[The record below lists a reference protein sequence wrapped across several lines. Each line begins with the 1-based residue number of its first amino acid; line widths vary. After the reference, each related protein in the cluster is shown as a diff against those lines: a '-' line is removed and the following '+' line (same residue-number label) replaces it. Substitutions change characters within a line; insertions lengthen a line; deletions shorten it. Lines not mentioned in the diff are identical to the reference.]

1 MRILVQRVHHAKC
14 VVNGEISGEI
24 QKGFVLFVGVSK
36 EDTIDNA
43 KRMAVKIA
51 HARLFEDED
60 DKLNLNIQQVDGEI
74 LSISQFTLYAD
85 TKKGHRP
92 SFDKA
97 AKAADANEIYLAFN
111 QELRDYCKV
120 EEGVFQAHMDIE
132 VSNDGP
138 VSILY
143 EN

>member
-1 MRILVQRVHHAKC
+1 MRILVQRVHKAKC
-14 VVNGEISGEI
+14 VVENKVSGEI
-24 QKGFVLFVGVSK
+24 NKGFVCFVGVSK
-36 EDTIDNA
+36 EDTIDTA
-43 KRMAVKIA
+43 KKMAVKIA
-51 HARLFEDED
+51 HARLFEDENE
-60 DKLNLNIQQVDGEI
+60 KLNLNIQEVKGEI

-97 AKAADANEIYLAFN
+97 AKAEYANEIYIAFN
-111 QELRDYCKV
+111 RELREYCKV
-120 EEGVFQAHMDIE
+120 EEGVFQAQMDIE

>member
-14 VVNGEISGEI
+14 VVNDKITGEI
-24 QKGFVLFVGVSK
+24 QKGFVLFVGISK
-36 EDTIDNA
+36 EDDISKA
-43 KRMAVKIA
+43 QVMANKIA
-51 HARLFEDED
+51 HARLFEDENE
-60 DKLNLNIQQVDGEI
+60 KLNLNIQQINGEI

-97 AKAADANEIYLAFN
+97 ANAAIANEIYLAFN
-111 QELRDYCKV
+111 KHLREYCKV
-120 EEGVFQAHMDIE
+120 EEGIFQAHMNIE
-132 VSNDGP
+132 VNNDGP

>member
-1 MRILVQRVHHAKC
+1 MRILVQRVHRAKC
-14 VVNGEISGEI
+14 VVKNQISGEI
-24 QKGFVLFVGVSK
+24 QRGFVCFVGVSK
-36 EDTIDNA
+36 EDTLDHA

-51 HARLFEDED
+51 HARLFEDEN
-60 DKLNLNIQQVDGEI
+60 DKLNLNIQEVGGEI

-97 AKAADANEIYLAFN
+97 AKAEDANEIYLAFN
-111 QELRDYCKV
+111 QELREYCKV
-120 EEGVFQAHMDIE
+120 EEGVFQAQMDIE

>member
-14 VVNGEISGEI
+14 VVNEKVSGEI
-24 QKGFVLFVGVSK
+24 NKGYVCFVGIRQD
-36 EDTIDNA
+36 DTIDNA
-43 KRMAVKIA
+43 QAMAIKIA
-51 HARLFEDED
+51 HARLFEDEN
-60 DKLNLNIQQVDGEI
+60 DKLNLNIQQVNGSI

-97 AKAADANEIYLAFN
+97 ASAENANDIYLAFN
-111 QELRDYCKV
+111 KYLRDYCKV
-120 EEGVFQAHMDIE
+120 EEGIFRAHMDIE

>member
-1 MRILVQRVHHAKC
+1 MRILVQRVHQAKC
-14 VVNGEISGEI
+14 VVEAKISGEI
-24 QKGFVLFVGVSK
+24 QRGFVCFVGVSK

-43 KRMAVKIA
+43 KRMAYKIA
-51 HARLFEDED
+51 HARLFEDD
-60 DKLNLNIQQVDGEI
+60 QDKLNLNIQEIGGEI

-97 AKAADANEIYLAFN
+97 AKAKDANEIYLAFN
-111 QELRDYCKV
+111 QELREYCKV
-120 EEGVFQAHMDIE
+120 EEGVFQAQMDIE
-132 VSNDGP
+132 VINDGP